1 MEKQQRTLPD
11 PGDNGMQPVPPQDTK
26 QLYCAGHQCS
36 SLCSSLSSHVKLL
49 SRDRNLR
56 KELHQSSQKIITGW
70 CVVCAVVDN
79 MISQTEKSPRR
90 CRHLSESYD
99 EKCERRHETRENLW
113 RRNNITT
120 CRRVMQCRKK
130 EAEEQSQS
138 PRQKEF
144 LKRRNLATEEG
155 KKQVRF
161 PTGTPATPGQECA
174 TGTRKE
180 ASSWMD
186 LRSPISLQ
194 NNSTSMVQHKHLQL
208 SLNDPRMQNNWH
220 SSGISSQNILPKD
233 ISKTSRGTQTL
244 TDSNAIKKDSSQ
256 QTDCGIAVLDKEII
270 QLSNYL
276 TEALHRELLLKQ
288 KMVILQELLSTL
300 LQASEKSWKG
310 QLNEDKLKGK
320 LRALENQLHTC
331 AQNYSKDSV
340 KRILM
345 EMEDQKQTYEQ
356 KAREALQKLLE
367 EKLQAEQQLQN
378 TQRADI
384 QNDQLLQALC
394 KLESEREDLD
404 LRIEALQVDS
414 QFRMEHISAMEGKLQ
429 NEQNQKLALEETI
442 TCLHNQ
448 LQNQSKEQKSQEEVV
463 GRKATP
469 AHQENH
475 HQKLGSF
482 DPLTTK
488 DQVLTMQLQPPSPV
502 REKQDALLKHPD
514 HEGEENLKDQVQKRT
529 AQLIAKEKECADL
542 RSELEALSDEYR
554 FCMTK
559 LRQCRNELNQFQ
571 SKQSKRQ
578 CGHWI
583 PLLMVVIA
591 VAMAAFLANFV
602 P

>member
-1 MEKQQRTLPD
+1 
-11 PGDNGMQPVPPQDTK
+11 
-26 QLYCAGHQCS
+26 
-36 SLCSSLSSHVKLL
+36 
-49 SRDRNLR
+49 
-56 KELHQSSQKIITGW
+56 
-70 CVVCAVVDN
+70 

-90 CRHLSESYD
+90 CRRLSESYD

-113 RRNNITT
+113 RRNNVTT

-186 LRSPISLQ
+186 LRSPTSLQ
-194 NNSTSMVQHKHLQL
+194 NNSTSVVHHKHLQH
-208 SLNDPRMQNNWH
+208 SLNDPRTQNNWH
-220 SSGISSQNILPKD
+220 SCGVSSPNILPKD

-244 TDSNAIKKDSSQ
+244 TDSSAIKKDSSQ

-276 TEALHRELLLKQ
+276 KEALHRELLLKQ

-320 LRALENQLHTC
+320 LRAVENQLHTC
-331 AQNYSKDSV
+331 AQRTLAVTEEDCALWKEHYDTLEAEWSKTATKHTELENKLCV
-340 KRILM
+340 
-345 EMEDQKQTYEQ
+345 
-356 KAREALQKLLE
+356 LQN
-367 EKLQAEQQLQN
+367 QLQWAD
-378 TQRADI
+378 TQ
-384 QNDQLLQALC
+384 NEQLHQALYN
-394 KLESEREDLD
+394 LESEREDLN
-404 LRIEALQVDS
+404 LRLEALQEDS
-414 QFRMEHISAMEGKLQ
+414 QLRMEHISAMEGKLQ
-429 NEQNQKLALEETI
+429 NEQKQKLALEVTI
-442 TCLHNQ
+442 TCLRNQ
-448 LQNQSKEQKSQEEVV
+448 LQNQSKEQKAQEEVV
-463 GRKATP
+463 GR
-469 AHQENH
+469 
-475 HQKLGSF
+475 
-482 DPLTTK
+482 K

-529 AQLIAKEKECADL
+529 AQLIAKEKEGALLRGAHTYPSQLSSQRAPPEPQRCSASLSSALRSPWQLPVGQLRAAHPKHTCGSSTWKCADL

-554 FCMTK
+554 SCMTK
-559 LRQCRNELNQFQ
+559 LRQCRDELNQFQ
-571 SKQSKRQ
+571 SKQSKGQR
-578 CGHWI
+578 GHWI
-583 PLLMVVIA
+583 PLLLVVIA
-591 VAMAAFLANFV
+591 AAMAAFLANFV

>member
-1 MEKQQRTLPD
+1 
-11 PGDNGMQPVPPQDTK
+11 
-26 QLYCAGHQCS
+26 
-36 SLCSSLSSHVKLL
+36 
-49 SRDRNLR
+49 
-56 KELHQSSQKIITGW
+56 
-70 CVVCAVVDN
+70 
-79 MISQTEKSPRR
+79 MISQTETSPRR
-90 CRHLSESYD
+90 CKRLSESYD
-99 EKCERRHETRENLW
+99 EKCERWQRTRESLW
-113 RRNNITT
+113 RRNNVTT
-120 CRRVMQCRKK
+120 CRHVRQCQKK

-144 LKRRNLATEEG
+144 LKRRNLATEEE

-161 PTGTPATPGQECA
+161 LTGTPVSPRLECA
-174 TGTRKE
+174 TGIPKE

-186 LRSPISLQ
+186 LRSPTSLQ
-194 NNSTSMVQHKHLQL
+194 NYRTSMVHHKHPQH
-208 SLNDPRMQNNWH
+208 SLNDSRMQNWH
-220 SSGISSQNILPKD
+220 SCGISSQNILPKD
-233 ISKTSRGTQTL
+233 ISKLSRGTQTL
-244 TDSNAIKKDSSQ
+244 TDSSAIKKNSSQ

-276 TEALHRELLLKQ
+276 KEALHRELLLKQ

-378 TQRADI
+378 TQRTLAVTEDDCALWKKHYDTLKTEWSETVTKHTELENKLHVLQNQLQWADT
-384 QNDQLLQALC
+384 QNDQLYQTLRN
-394 KLESEREDLD
+394 LESEREDLYS
-404 LRIEALQVDS
+404 RIEALQADS
-414 QFRMEHISAMEGKLQ
+414 QLRMEHVSAMEGKLQ
-429 NEQNQKLALEETI
+429 NEQKQKLALEVTI
-442 TCLHNQ
+442 TRLHNQ
-448 LQNQSKEQKSQEEVV
+448 LQNQSKEKAAQEEVV
-463 GRKATP
+463 VR
-469 AHQENH
+469 
-475 HQKLGSF
+475 
-482 DPLTTK
+482 K
-488 DQVLTMQLQPPSPV
+488 DQVLTMQIQPPSPV

-514 HEGEENLKDQVQKRT
+514 DEGEENLKDQVQKRT

-554 FCMTK
+554 SCMTK
-559 LRQCRNELNQFQ
+559 LRQCRDELNQFQ

-578 CGHWI
+578 SGHWI

-591 VAMAAFLANFV
+591 AAMAAFLANFV

>member
-1 MEKQQRTLPD
+1 MAP
-11 PGDNGMQPVPPQDTK
+11 
-26 QLYCAGHQCS
+26 
-36 SLCSSLSSHVKLL
+36 
-49 SRDRNLR
+49 LR
-56 KELHQSSQKIITGW
+56 KELHQSNQKIITGW
-70 CVVCAVVDN
+70 CVLCAVVDD
-79 MISQTEKSPRR
+79 MISQTEKPPRR
-90 CRHLSESYD
+90 CRRLSESYD

-113 RRNNITT
+113 RRNNVTT

-174 TGTRKE
+174 IGTRKD

-186 LRSPISLQ
+186 LRSPTSLQ
-194 NNSTSMVQHKHLQL
+194 NNSTSVVHHKHLQQ
-208 SLNDPRMQNNWH
+208 SLNDPRTQNNWQ
-220 SSGISSQNILPKD
+220 SCGVSSQNILPKD

-244 TDSNAIKKDSSQ
+244 TDSSAIKKDSSQ

-276 TEALHRELLLKQ
+276 KEALHRELLLKQ

-331 AQNYSKDSV
+331 AQHYSKDSV

-367 EKLQAEQQLQN
+367 EKLQAEQQLQS
-378 TQRADI
+378 TQRTLAVAEDDCALWKEHYDTLEAEWSKTATKHTELENELCVLQNQLQWADT
-384 QNDQLLQALC
+384 QNEQLHQALHN
-394 KLESEREDLD
+394 LESEREDLD
-404 LRIEALQVDS
+404 LRLEALQVDN
-414 QFRMEHISAMEGKLQ
+414 QLRMEHISAMEGKLQ
-429 NEQNQKLALEETI
+429 NEQKQKLALEATI
-442 TCLHNQ
+442 TCLRNQ
-448 LQNQSKEQKSQEEVV
+448 LQNQCKEQKAQEEVV
-463 GRKATP
+463 GR
-469 AHQENH
+469 
-475 HQKLGSF
+475 
-482 DPLTTK
+482 K

-554 FCMTK
+554 SCMTK
-559 LRQCRNELNQFQ
+559 LRQCRDELNQFQ
-571 SKQSKRQ
+571 SKQSKGQ

-583 PLLMVVIA
+583 PLLLVVIA
-591 VAMAAFLANFV
+591 AAMAAFLANFV

>member
-1 MEKQQRTLPD
+1 
-11 PGDNGMQPVPPQDTK
+11 
-26 QLYCAGHQCS
+26 
-36 SLCSSLSSHVKLL
+36 
-49 SRDRNLR
+49 
-56 KELHQSSQKIITGW
+56 
-70 CVVCAVVDN
+70 
-79 MISQTEKSPRR
+79 MISRTEKSPRR
-90 CRHLSESYD
+90 CRRLSESYD
-99 EKCERRHETRENLW
+99 EKCERRHETRESLW
-113 RRNNITT
+113 RRNNVTT
-120 CRRVMQCRKK
+120 CRHVGQCQKK

-161 PTGTPATPGQECA
+161 PTGTPASPGQECA
-174 TGTRKE
+174 TGTPKE

-186 LRSPISLQ
+186 LRSPTSLQ
-194 NNSTSMVQHKHLQL
+194 NNSTSMVHHKHPQH
-208 SLNDPRMQNNWH
+208 SLNDPRTQNNWH
-220 SSGISSQNILPKD
+220 SCGFSSQNILPKD
-233 ISKTSRGTQTL
+233 ISKLSRGTQTL
-244 TDSNAIKKDSSQ
+244 TDSSAIKKNSSQ

-276 TEALHRELLLKQ
+276 KEALHRELLLKQ
-288 KMVILQELLSTL
+288 KM
-300 LQASEKSWKG
+300 G

-378 TQRADI
+378 TQRTLAVTEDDCALWKEHYDTLKTEWNETATKHTELENKLYVLQNQLQWADTR
-384 QNDQLLQALC
+384 NDQLRQALC
-394 KLESEREDLD
+394 NLESEREDLYS
-404 LRIEALQVDS
+404 RMEALQVDG
-414 QFRMEHISAMEGKLQ
+414 QLRMEHVRAMEGKLQ
-429 NEQNQKLALEETI
+429 NEQKQKLALEATI
-442 TCLHNQ
+442 TRLHNQ
-448 LQNQSKEQKSQEEVV
+448 LQNQSKEQKAQEEVV
-463 GRKATP
+463 VRKATP

-475 HQKLGSF
+475 HQRLGSF
-482 DPLTTK
+482 DPLLTK
-488 DQVLTMQLQPPSPV
+488 DQVLTMQIQPPSPV

-514 HEGEENLKDQVQKRT
+514 DEGEENLKDQVQKRT
-529 AQLIAKEKECADL
+529 AQLIAKEKECVDL

-554 FCMTK
+554 SCMTK
-559 LRQCRNELNQFQ
+559 LRQCRDELNQFQ

-578 CGHWI
+578 RGHWI

-591 VAMAAFLANFV
+591 AAMAAFLANFV

>member
-1 MEKQQRTLPD
+1 
-11 PGDNGMQPVPPQDTK
+11 
-26 QLYCAGHQCS
+26 
-36 SLCSSLSSHVKLL
+36 
-49 SRDRNLR
+49 
-56 KELHQSSQKIITGW
+56 
-70 CVVCAVVDN
+70 

-463 GRKATP
+463 GRK
-469 AHQENH
+469 
-475 HQKLGSF
+475 
-482 DPLTTK
+482 

>member
-1 MEKQQRTLPD
+1 
-11 PGDNGMQPVPPQDTK
+11 
-26 QLYCAGHQCS
+26 
-36 SLCSSLSSHVKLL
+36 
-49 SRDRNLR
+49 
-56 KELHQSSQKIITGW
+56 
-70 CVVCAVVDN
+70 
-79 MISQTEKSPRR
+79 MISQTEKPPRR
-90 CRHLSESYD
+90 CRRLSESYD

-113 RRNNITT
+113 RRNNVTT

-155 KKQVRF
+155 KKQ
-161 PTGTPATPGQECA
+161 
-174 TGTRKE
+174 
-180 ASSWMD
+180 
-186 LRSPISLQ
+186 
-194 NNSTSMVQHKHLQL
+194 NNSTSVVHHKHLQQ
-208 SLNDPRMQNNWH
+208 SLNDPRTQNNWQ
-220 SSGISSQNILPKD
+220 SCGVSSQNILPKD

-244 TDSNAIKKDSSQ
+244 TDSSAIKKDSSQ

-276 TEALHRELLLKQ
+276 KEALHRELLLKQ

-331 AQNYSKDSV
+331 AQHYSKDSV

-367 EKLQAEQQLQN
+367 EKLQAEQQLQS
-378 TQRADI
+378 TQRTLAVAEDDCALWKEHYDTLEAEWSKTATKHTELENELCVLQNQLQWADT
-384 QNDQLLQALC
+384 QNEQLHQALHN
-394 KLESEREDLD
+394 LESEREDLD
-404 LRIEALQVDS
+404 LRLEALQVDN
-414 QFRMEHISAMEGKLQ
+414 QLRMEHISAMEGKLQ
-429 NEQNQKLALEETI
+429 NEQKQKLALEATI
-442 TCLHNQ
+442 TCLRNQ
-448 LQNQSKEQKSQEEVV
+448 LQNQCKEQKAQEEVV
-463 GRKATP
+463 GR
-469 AHQENH
+469 
-475 HQKLGSF
+475 
-482 DPLTTK
+482 K

-554 FCMTK
+554 SCMTK
-559 LRQCRNELNQFQ
+559 LRQCRDELNQFQ
-571 SKQSKRQ
+571 SKQSKGQ

-583 PLLMVVIA
+583 PLLLVVIA
-591 VAMAAFLANFV
+591 AAMAAFLANFV

>member
-1 MEKQQRTLPD
+1 
-11 PGDNGMQPVPPQDTK
+11 
-26 QLYCAGHQCS
+26 
-36 SLCSSLSSHVKLL
+36 
-49 SRDRNLR
+49 
-56 KELHQSSQKIITGW
+56 
-70 CVVCAVVDN
+70 
-79 MISQTEKSPRR
+79 MISQTETSPRR
-90 CRHLSESYD
+90 CRRLSESYD
-99 EKCERRHETRENLW
+99 EKCERWQRTRESLW
-113 RRNNITT
+113 RRNNVTT
-120 CRRVMQCRKK
+120 CRHVRQCRKK

-144 LKRRNLATEEG
+144 LKRRNLATEEE

-161 PTGTPATPGQECA
+161 PTGTPASPGLERA
-174 TGTRKE
+174 TGTPKE

-186 LRSPISLQ
+186 LRSPTSLQ
-194 NNSTSMVQHKHLQL
+194 NSTSMIHHKHPQH
-208 SLNDPRMQNNWH
+208 SLNDPRTQNNWH
-220 SSGISSQNILPKD
+220 SCGISSQNILPKD
-233 ISKTSRGTQTL
+233 ISKLSRGTQTL
-244 TDSNAIKKDSSQ
+244 TDSSAIKKNSSQ

-276 TEALHRELLLKQ
+276 KEALHRELLLKQ
-288 KMVILQELLSTL
+288 KMMILQELLSTL

-378 TQRADI
+378 TQWADT
-384 QNDQLLQALC
+384 QNDQLHQALRN
-394 KLESEREDLD
+394 LESEREDLYS
-404 LRIEALQVDS
+404 RIEALQADN
-414 QFRMEHISAMEGKLQ
+414 QLRMEHVSAMEGKLQ
-429 NEQNQKLALEETI
+429 NEQKQKLALEVTI
-442 TCLHNQ
+442 TRLHNQ
-448 LQNQSKEQKSQEEVV
+448 LQNQSKEKAAQEEVV
-463 GRKATP
+463 VR
-469 AHQENH
+469 
-475 HQKLGSF
+475 
-482 DPLTTK
+482 K
-488 DQVLTMQLQPPSPV
+488 DQVLTMQIQPPSPV

-514 HEGEENLKDQVQKRT
+514 DEGEENLKDQVQKRT

-554 FCMTK
+554 SCMTK
-559 LRQCRNELNQFQ
+559 LRQCRDELNQFQ

-591 VAMAAFLANFV
+591 AAMAAFLANFV

>member
-1 MEKQQRTLPD
+1 
-11 PGDNGMQPVPPQDTK
+11 
-26 QLYCAGHQCS
+26 
-36 SLCSSLSSHVKLL
+36 
-49 SRDRNLR
+49 
-56 KELHQSSQKIITGW
+56 
-70 CVVCAVVDN
+70 
-79 MISQTEKSPRR
+79 MISRTEKSPRR
-90 CRHLSESYD
+90 CRRLSESYD
-99 EKCERRHETRENLW
+99 EKCERRHETRESLW
-113 RRNNITT
+113 RRNNVTT
-120 CRRVMQCRKK
+120 CRHVGQCQKK

-161 PTGTPATPGQECA
+161 PTGTPASPGQECA
-174 TGTRKE
+174 TGTPKE

-186 LRSPISLQ
+186 LRSPTSLQ
-194 NNSTSMVQHKHLQL
+194 NNSTSMVHHKHPQH
-208 SLNDPRMQNNWH
+208 SLNDPRTQNNWH
-220 SSGISSQNILPKD
+220 SCGFSSQNILPKD
-233 ISKTSRGTQTL
+233 ISKLSRGTQTL
-244 TDSNAIKKDSSQ
+244 TDSSAIKKNSSQ

-276 TEALHRELLLKQ
+276 KEALHRELLLKQ

-378 TQRADI
+378 TQRTLAVTEDDCALWKEHYDTLKTEWNETATKHTELENKLYVLQNQLQWADTR
-384 QNDQLLQALC
+384 NDQLRQALC
-394 KLESEREDLD
+394 NLESEREDLYS
-404 LRIEALQVDS
+404 RMEALQVDG
-414 QFRMEHISAMEGKLQ
+414 QLRMEHVRAMEGKLQ
-429 NEQNQKLALEETI
+429 NEQKQKLALEATI
-442 TCLHNQ
+442 TRLHNQ
-448 LQNQSKEQKSQEEVV
+448 LQNQSKEQKAQEEVV
-463 GRKATP
+463 VRKATP

-475 HQKLGSF
+475 HQRLGSF
-482 DPLTTK
+482 DPLLTK
-488 DQVLTMQLQPPSPV
+488 DQVLTMQIQPPSPV

-514 HEGEENLKDQVQKRT
+514 DEGEENLKDQVQKRT
-529 AQLIAKEKECADL
+529 AQLIAKEKECVDL

-554 FCMTK
+554 SCMTK
-559 LRQCRNELNQFQ
+559 LRQCRDELNQFQ

-578 CGHWI
+578 RGHWI

-591 VAMAAFLANFV
+591 AAMAAFLANFV

>member
-1 MEKQQRTLPD
+1 
-11 PGDNGMQPVPPQDTK
+11 
-26 QLYCAGHQCS
+26 
-36 SLCSSLSSHVKLL
+36 
-49 SRDRNLR
+49 
-56 KELHQSSQKIITGW
+56 
-70 CVVCAVVDN
+70 
-79 MISQTEKSPRR
+79 MISQTETSPRR
-90 CRHLSESYD
+90 CKRLSESYD
-99 EKCERRHETRENLW
+99 EKCERWQRTRESLW
-113 RRNNITT
+113 RRNNVTT
-120 CRRVMQCRKK
+120 CRHVRQCRKK

-144 LKRRNLATEEG
+144 LKRRNLATEEE

-161 PTGTPATPGQECA
+161 LTGTPVSPRLECA
-174 TGTRKE
+174 TGIPKE

-186 LRSPISLQ
+186 LRSPTSLQ
-194 NNSTSMVQHKHLQL
+194 NYRTSMVHHKHPQH
-208 SLNDPRMQNNWH
+208 SLNDSRMQNWH
-220 SSGISSQNILPKD
+220 SCGISSQNILPKD
-233 ISKTSRGTQTL
+233 ISKLSQGTQTL
-244 TDSNAIKKDSSQ
+244 TDSSAIKKNSSQ

-276 TEALHRELLLKQ
+276 KEALHRELLLKQ

-378 TQRADI
+378 TQRTLAVTEDDCALWKKHYDTLKTEWSETVTKHTELENKLHVLQNQLQWADT
-384 QNDQLLQALC
+384 QNDQLYQTLRN
-394 KLESEREDLD
+394 LESEREDLYS
-404 LRIEALQVDS
+404 RIEALQADN
-414 QFRMEHISAMEGKLQ
+414 QLRMEHVSAMEGKLQ
-429 NEQNQKLALEETI
+429 NEQKQKLALEVTI
-442 TCLHNQ
+442 TRLHNQ
-448 LQNQSKEQKSQEEVV
+448 LQNQSKEKAAQEEVV
-463 GRKATP
+463 VR
-469 AHQENH
+469 
-475 HQKLGSF
+475 
-482 DPLTTK
+482 K
-488 DQVLTMQLQPPSPV
+488 DQVLTMQIQPPSPV

-514 HEGEENLKDQVQKRT
+514 EEGEENLKDQVQKRT

-554 FCMTK
+554 SCMTK
-559 LRQCRNELNQFQ
+559 LRQCRDELNQFQ

-591 VAMAAFLANFV
+591 AAMAAFLANFV

>member
-1 MEKQQRTLPD
+1 
-11 PGDNGMQPVPPQDTK
+11 
-26 QLYCAGHQCS
+26 
-36 SLCSSLSSHVKLL
+36 
-49 SRDRNLR
+49 
-56 KELHQSSQKIITGW
+56 
-70 CVVCAVVDN
+70 
-79 MISQTEKSPRR
+79 MISRTEKSPRR
-90 CRHLSESYD
+90 CRRLSESYD
-99 EKCERRHETRENLW
+99 EKCERRHETRESLW
-113 RRNNITT
+113 RRNNVTT
-120 CRRVMQCRKK
+120 CRHVGQCRKK

-161 PTGTPATPGQECA
+161 PTGTPASPGQECA
-174 TGTRKE
+174 TGTPKE

-186 LRSPISLQ
+186 LRSPTSLQ
-194 NNSTSMVQHKHLQL
+194 NNSTSMVHHKHPQH
-208 SLNDPRMQNNWH
+208 SLNDPRTQNNWH
-220 SSGISSQNILPKD
+220 SCGISSQNILPKD
-233 ISKTSRGTQTL
+233 ISKLSRGTQTL
-244 TDSNAIKKDSSQ
+244 TDSSAIKKNSSQ

-276 TEALHRELLLKQ
+276 KEALHRELLLKQ

-378 TQRADI
+378 TQRILAVTEDDCALWKEHYDTLKTEWNETATKHTELENKLYVLQNQLQWADT
-384 QNDQLLQALC
+384 QNDQLRQALC
-394 KLESEREDLD
+394 NLESEREDLYS
-404 LRIEALQVDS
+404 RMEALQVDR
-414 QFRMEHISAMEGKLQ
+414 QLRMEHVSAME
-429 NEQNQKLALEETI
+429 
-442 TCLHNQ
+442 
-448 LQNQSKEQKSQEEVV
+448 
-463 GRKATP
+463 
-469 AHQENH
+469 
-475 HQKLGSF
+475 
-482 DPLTTK
+482 
-488 DQVLTMQLQPPSPV
+488 DQVLTMQIQPPSPV

-514 HEGEENLKDQVQKRT
+514 DEGEENLKDQVQKRT

-554 FCMTK
+554 SCMTK
-559 LRQCRNELNQFQ
+559 LRQCRDELNQFQ

-591 VAMAAFLANFV
+591 AAMAAFLANFV